1 MSIQERSRNYAMIT
15 YHPQEVIE
23 KVLQGYMAVGRIRHY
38 AWIVHDKDMDGD
50 GKLKEKHIH
59 LLLNL
64 NNAMTVTAVRSLFP
78 DGQNTLAQVVYDR
91 ACSFD
96 YLIHKDKP
104 DKYQYP
110 DTDIVADDIEYWKS
124 LQKGDSNEN
133 LAMCIV
139 DDIINKVDYRTMV
152 MRYSREYIINRHK
165 YEELASLITFEEN
178 EKKKKQEKKDLPK
191 NKPFL
196 IDEESGEI
204 VSPCALTKQLK
215 MRV

>member
-96 YLIHKDKP
+96 YLIHNSCGGNKFN
-104 DKYQYP
+104 
-110 DTDIVADDIEYWKS
+110 AS
-124 LQKGDSNEN
+124 G
-133 LAMCIV
+133 
-139 DDIINKVDYRTMV
+139 IIGCQAIFFMSFFR
-152 MRYSREYIINRHK
+152 R
-165 YEELASLITFEEN
+165 
-178 EKKKKQEKKDLPK
+178 
-191 NKPFL
+191 
-196 IDEESGEI
+196 
-204 VSPCALTKQLK
+204 C
-215 MRV
+215 